1 MTLQYTGTLDIG
13 SKTWYDGVYDE
24 DTAEI
29 IIVASDTL
37 RKYSL
42 ETGSQVG
49 SDLSLG
55 STGRCVALVGAS
67 AIVGRSTSSSWSLV
81 ELESLYESTFGAN
94 VSLRNSGTSSRAFD
108 RDNKIAMFNISTN
121 AAINIYNGNTFTLT
135 TKRLDIPSNN
145 IAYSVVY
152 KEPNRFIIGCDGGV
166 LIEVDQNGVVVQR
179 RHYSRPA
186 ASYSVGE
193 NFALQSFRP
202 DSLQYYDG
210 FLYIFGNYPEN
221 IIVMDWT
228 TGEMVHHS
236 NSISCP
242 MVSMVIESSG
252 TMIVAREETQAI
264 GSNAYLYETNP
275 YNYGWLSNKPDLNND
290 VLYISSPGSIVA
302 MGFDSASS
310 IGWFLQETIDDLR
323 TFTVSATSGLTE
335 TTHSSPNNEDFRL
348 IIVDET
354 NGQGSLEVVVD
365 TYTTSPR
372 TLHLPAGRNMIEIIK
387 VGDGVNAQ
395 WDVSRY
401 ST

>member
-1 MTLQYTGTLDIG
+1 MTLQYTGTVDIG
-13 SKTWYDGVYDE
+13 SKTWYDAVYDE
-24 DTAEI
+24 DTSEI
-29 IIVASDTL
+29 IVVASDTL

-81 ELESLYESTFGAN
+81 ELISLYESNFSVGS
-94 VSLRNSGTSSRAFD
+94 SLNQDGQAQRAYDRNNKRAVFTSTSS
-108 RDNKIAMFNISTN
+108 TN
-121 AAINIYNGNTFTLT
+121 LTVYNGNTFTAT
-135 TKRLDIPSNN
+135 SKTLDIPSNTR
-145 IAYSVVY
+145 VY
-152 KEPNRFIIGCDGGV
+152 AVTFKESNRFLLACNGGAV
-166 LIEVDQNGVVVQR
+166 YEVDSDGEIIKSVFYDRSPGYAAGGTASVQ
-179 RHYSRPA
+179 SMVP
-186 ASYSVGE
+186 
-193 NFALQSFRP
+193 NLI
-202 DSLQYYDG
+202 DYYDG
-210 FLYIFGNYPEN
+210 FVYIYHNIPEN
-221 IIVMDWT
+221 YIVIDWT
-228 TGEMVHHS
+228 TGTVVHRSNKIGTDVRTTVIGASGVMIIGREDTQATSS
-236 NSISCP
+236 NSCI
-242 MVSMVIESSG
+242 
-252 TMIVAREETQAI
+252 
-264 GSNAYLYETNP
+264 YEVNP
-275 YNYGWLSNKPDLNND
+275 YNYGWLSNRTDLNND
-290 VLYISSPGSIVA
+290 VLYISNPGAVVA
-302 MGFDSASS
+302 MGFDSASG

-348 IIVDET
+348 IVVDET
-354 NGQGSLEVVVD
+354 GGQGSLEVVVD

>member
-81 ELESLYESTFGAN
+81 ELESLYESNFS
-94 VSLRNSGTSSRAFD
+94 VSSAVYGDGQASRAYD
-108 RDNKIAMFNISTN
+108 RVNKVALFSSSSTN
-121 AAINIYNGNTFTLT
+121 NLTIYDGNSFTVTNKSPDIASNTRVCAVAFKESGRFLLACNGGAVYEVNSNGDILKSVFYDRSPGYAA
-135 TKRLDIPSNN
+135 
-145 IAYSVVY
+145 
-152 KEPNRFIIGCDGGV
+152 GG
-166 LIEVDQNGVVVQR
+166 
-179 RHYSRPA
+179 A
-186 ASYSVGE
+186 ASIQTMIP
-193 NFALQSFRP
+193 NLI
-202 DSLQYYDG
+202 DYYDG
-210 FLYIFGNYPEN
+210 FVYVYQSIPEDYIV
-221 IIVMDWT
+221 IDWT
-228 TGEMVHHS
+228 TGTVVHRANKIGTDVRTTTISASGIVLVGREDTQSVSSHS
-236 NSISCP
+236 C
-242 MVSMVIESSG
+242 V
-252 TMIVAREETQAI
+252 
-264 GSNAYLYETNP
+264 YEVNP
-275 YNYGWLSNKPDLNND
+275 YNYGWLSNRTDLNND
-290 VLYISSPGSIVA
+290 ILYVSSPGGITA

-372 TLHLPAGRNMIEIIK
+372 TLHLPAGRDMIEIIK